1 MFRRYRLGN
10 GERGQSLVEMAIVL
24 PLLLLILAGAV
35 DLGRAFNNYIIVTN
49 ASREGARFASRLPLD
64 STGILNATKQEAAN
78 SGITLTDSQI
88 TVVPTPPPPP
98 GGIPAG
104 APIRVSI
111 TYPFSTI
118 MGGLVG
124 AETITLTAST
134 EMVVFGY

>member
-1 MFRRYRLGN
+1 MFRRYRSSR

-49 ASREGARFASRLPLD
+49 ASREGARYASRLPLD
-64 STGILNATKQEAAN
+64 STGILDATKKEAEN
-78 SGITLTDSQI
+78 SGITLTRI
-88 TVVPTPPPPP
+88 FVTPP
-98 GGIPAG
+98 GGALAG
-104 APIRVSI
+104 QPIRVSVE
-111 TYPFSTI
+111 YPFSTI